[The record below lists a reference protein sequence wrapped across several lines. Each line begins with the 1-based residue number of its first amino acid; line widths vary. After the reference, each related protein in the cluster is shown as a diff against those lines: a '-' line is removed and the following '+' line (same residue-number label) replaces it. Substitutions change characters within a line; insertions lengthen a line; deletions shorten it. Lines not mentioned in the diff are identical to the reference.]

1 MTIQQETDPTGATSG
16 SAVLRRGR
24 TAALAIAARPTVV
37 LVVAAV
43 LVVSVL
49 GGAKLSFADTVARI
63 AILVALAH
71 AWNVLS
77 GFAGLISLGVS
88 AFVGA
93 GAYTV
98 AMTVT
103 NLGWP
108 WWSAL
113 LAVIPAM
120 IVVGYILSVPLLR
133 LRADYF
139 AIGSFAALLALQA
152 IASNLEVFGRS
163 QGIPMPTDALPPPR
177 VTAALAI
184 GVAVLATLAVI
195 YLTSSRFGLALQA
208 IRDNEGAAKTLGVAV
223 KRNYLMVYLLSSALT
238 GLAGGVLALQDGS
251 ATPGNSFSMT
261 WTIGAL
267 LMATVG
273 GIGTIVGPIV
283 GVFIVY
289 WLLQK
294 QLEDFAAL
302 SLIIQGALLI
312 VLIRLAPTGIWP
324 LATRFA
330 RWAWAR
336 LSARRTKG

>member
-1 MTIQQETDPTGATSG
+1 MTTRTQVPRPAPTPTPDAHRSRASSPLRAIGPTTVLVIG
-16 SAVLRRGR
+16 AVL
-24 TAALAIAARPTVV
+24 IAV
-37 LVVAAV
+37 
-43 LVVSVL
+43 VL

-63 AILVALAH
+63 AILIALAH
-71 AWNVLS
+71 AWNILS

-98 AMTVT
+98 AMTVA

-108 WWSAL
+108 WWLAL

-120 IVVGYILSVPLLR
+120 IVVGYILSIPLLR

-152 IASNLEVFGRS
+152 IASNLEIFGRS
-163 QGIPMPTDALPPPR
+163 QGIPMPTAELPAPR
-177 VTAALAI
+177 ITAALAI
-184 GVAVLATLAVI
+184 GLAILATLTVI
-195 YLTSSRFGLALQA
+195 YLSSSRFGLGLQA
-208 IRDNEGAAKTLGVAV
+208 IRDNEGAAQTLGVAV
-223 KRNYLMVYLLSSALT
+223 KRNYLAVYLLSSMLT

-251 ATPGNSFSMT
+251 ATPGNSFAMS

-273 GIGTIVGPIV
+273 GIGTTIGPVI

-302 SLIIQGALLI
+302 SLVIQGALLI

-324 LATRFA
+324 LLMRLA
-330 RWAWAR
+330 RWI
-336 LSARRTKG
+336 RTRITSTRGRN